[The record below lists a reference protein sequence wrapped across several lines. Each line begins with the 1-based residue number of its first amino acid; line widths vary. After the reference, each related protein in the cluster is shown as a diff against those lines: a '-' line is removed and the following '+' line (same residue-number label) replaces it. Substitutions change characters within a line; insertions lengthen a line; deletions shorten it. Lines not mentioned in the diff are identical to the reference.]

1 SHSFNQFICTDG
13 KSVYRVDHGDANPR
27 AVAITKCDV
36 DGKITDVRYN
46 YAYSIL
52 GGIGDN
58 ATGVSVGGFALSK
71 QNCIIAGNSVDM
83 TDENN
88 YSASGQRNVFVTILS
103 KDLDVKSTIF
113 LTKHTEK
120 DGISVRTPQLVALNE
135 EQFLVMWE
143 EVDSEHNITVKA
155 VTINSEG
162 TATSKVETLNYR
174 LSDCQPIFNTSN
186 QCVQW
191 YASNNTALTFYTLD
205 PYGLSENNTLE
216 TLYGDVNLDGQIDIT
231 DCVLLNKCLTGA
243 VKLNKTAKRNADV
256 DQNNEIDT
264 SDTIYL
270 LQFLI
275 RVIDTLPV
283 SK

>member
-1 SHSFNQFICTDG
+1 M
-13 KSVYRVDHGDANPR
+13 DHGDANPR

-162 TATSKVETLNYR
+162 TATSKVR
-174 LSDCQPIFNTSN
+174 LPISN
-186 QCVQW
+186 QRRI
-191 YASNNTALTFYTLD
+191 F
-205 PYGLSENNTLE
+205 
-216 TLYGDVNLDGQIDIT
+216 
-231 DCVLLNKCLTGA
+231 
-243 VKLNKTAKRNADV
+243 
-256 DQNNEIDT
+256 
-264 SDTIYL
+264 
-270 LQFLI
+270 
-275 RVIDTLPV
+275 
-283 SK
+283 